1 MSKFNVNVN
10 NNVKIQY
17 QTTISI
23 INTKY
28 FLTKL
33 RLRLNTDL
41 LPTPYSLLPTP
52 YSLLPTTYY
61 LLLINPGIPLHNSS
75 GRVSDKLNDFI
86 TLGCSRHFSFDNAKS
101 LTSVVIFLI

>member
-1 MSKFNVNVN
+1 MSKFNVN

-41 LPTPYSLLPTP
+41 P
-52 YSLLPTTYY
+52 PTT
-61 LLLINPGIPLHNSS
+61 
-75 GRVSDKLNDFI
+75 
-86 TLGCSRHFSFDNAKS
+86 
-101 LTSVVIFLI
+101 